1 MINQHLLGGYTP
13 SILNKMKCQAA
24 SSLFLPAFMYAFVL
38 IPRIPPRNASMAV
51 IVPTISSPYGSPRS
65 PTMRNTKFRERA
77 RTFDLFRELNY
88 KFFEIEVGVF
98 LLLSQDKS
106 IISSS
111 FQFCHHSICICFLTI
126 SSNLHFK

>member
-1 MINQHLLGGYTP
+1 MRVSFCGITMINQHLLGRYTP

-38 IPRIPPRNASMAV
+38 IPRITPRNASMAV
-51 IVPTISSPYGSPRS
+51 IVPTISSPYGSPSSSPFKIKRRS
-65 PTMRNTKFRERA
+65 
-77 RTFDLFRELNY
+77 
-88 KFFEIEVGVF
+88 EVGVF

-111 FQFCHHSICICFLTI
+111 FQFRHHSICICFLTI
-126 SSNLHFK
+126 SPNLHFK